1 MRQSENKNEGGED
14 MLMTS
19 VDLSIDCAVFN

>member
-14 MLMTS
+14 MLTTS
-19 VDLSIDCAVFN
+19 VDLLIDCTVFN